1 MIVVIAVTD
10 ELYMEI
16 KEEMQDQIR
25 EKNYMTGNPEN

>member
-1 MIVVIAVTD
+1 MTVVIAFTD

-25 EKNYMTGNPEN
+25 EKNCMTGNPEN